1 MKPLRIPLH
10 VVFYQEDGSWIAHC
24 LEFDLMGDGETKLE
38 ALESLNE
45 AIRLQVEHSLEHNNP
60 RNLFTPANGRYFEM
74 FARGD
79 DVAVG
84 KLEINFDSIVI
95 DRTETREYLDQNLVG
110 A

>member
-1 MKPLRIPLH
+1 MKPLRVPLH

-24 LEFDLMGDGETKLE
+24 LEFDLIGDGETKVD

-60 RNLFTPANGRYFEM
+60 RNLFTPADGRYFEM
-74 FARGD
+74 FARGA

-84 KLEINFDSIVI
+84 KLKIGGDSLVI
-95 DRTETREYLDQNLVG
+95 DRTETREYLDSAFVQ